1 MASASLA
8 AAAFLIRDGQ
18 MDGSRITVYE
28 ASSITG
34 GCLDGIK
41 DPVEGYLFRGEREME
56 DHYEC
61 MWDLYRSIPSLDVE
75 DASVLDDFYRINK
88 DRPTYNMRRT
98 TQNCGQPVE
107 TDGKMLLSPRAQ
119 REIMKL
125 FFTRREDLY
134 DKRFDEV
141 VGEEFFRSNFWVYW
155 QSMFAIAPWHG
166 ALEMELYANRFVHHF
181 HGFSDL
187 STVKW
192 TRYTQFDSL
201 IRPLLVWLEKHGVTI
216 QYDTQVTNVLFDI
229 TPERK
234 VARRIEWLRDRQR
247 GGVDVTE
254 NDLVLTTVGSPVEA
268 TTWGDHHTPP
278 VWNQEIG
285 EGSIWALWRNVAAQD
300 PAFGR
305 PDKFCTHT
313 EQSSYVSACI
323 VTLDEKIPRYI
334 QQICGRDPFAFDGNV
349 VTGGMVT
356 VRDSNWF
363 LQWNVE
369 REPHFPDQPHD
380 QLMAHAYGAYSLDR
394 PGNYVKKA
402 MRECTGEEIAQEWL
416 YHMGV
421 PNDEIEDLAAP
432 SMVCHPCMMPYVTAS
447 FLPRRAGDRP
457 DVVPEHAV
465 NFGFL
470 GQFAES
476 SPRDVIFTV
485 EYSIRTA
492 MEAVYTLLD
501 IERGV
506 PEPWGSQYDIR
517 ALLNSMAVLRDGEK
531 LPLPAPLVSLLERAD
546 IGEQLR
552 QYGLIGQL
560 DDPDLITVAMRKA
573 PPRGMTVLCNP
584 ALFRQRRHWVATRR
598 LLPGAAVCCCPCSS
612 LTCQPHAGIKSAPEP
627 DPAGRGPWP
636 SAWSTSMP
644 SADV

>member
-1 MASASLA
+1 MYYSNGNYEAFARPRKPQGVDQKSAHLIGGGVASLA

-166 ALEMELYANRFVHHF
+166 ALEMKLYANRFVHHF

-187 STVKW
+187 STIKW
-192 TRYTQFDSL
+192 TRYNQFDSL

-234 VARRIEWLRDRQR
+234 VARRIEWLRDGQR

-268 TTWGDHHTPP
+268 TTWGNHHTPP

-285 EGSIWALWRNVAAQD
+285 EGSIWALWRNIAAQD

-313 EQSSYVSACI
+313 EKSSYVSACI

-421 PNDEIEDLAAP
+421 PNDEIEDLAAR
-432 SMVCHPCMMPYVTAS
+432 SMVCHPCMMPYVTAF

-546 IGEQLR
+546 IGELLR
-552 QYGLIGQL
+552 QYALIGQL

-573 PPRGMTVLCNP
+573 PPRGMTVL
-584 ALFRQRRHWVATRR
+584 
-598 LLPGAAVCCCPCSS
+598 
-612 LTCQPHAGIKSAPEP
+612 
-627 DPAGRGPWP
+627 
-636 SAWSTSMP
+636 
-644 SADV
+644 

>member
-1 MASASLA
+1 MYYSNGNYEAFARPRKPQGVDQKSAHLIGGGVASLA

-61 MWDLYRSIPSLDVE
+61 MWDLYRSIPSLNVE

-166 ALEMELYANRFVHHF
+166 ALEMKLYANRFVHHF

-187 STVKW
+187 STIKW
-192 TRYTQFDSL
+192 TRYNQFDSL

-234 VARRIEWLRDRQR
+234 VARRIEWLRDGQR

-268 TTWGDHHTPP
+268 TTWGNHHTPP

-285 EGSIWALWRNVAAQD
+285 EGSIWALWRNIAAQD

-313 EQSSYVSACI
+313 EKSSYVSACI

-421 PNDEIEDLAAP
+421 PNDEIEDLAAR
-432 SMVCHPCMMPYVTAS
+432 SMVCHPCMMPYVTAF

-546 IGEQLR
+546 IGELLR

-573 PPRGMTVLCNP
+573 PPRGMTVL
-584 ALFRQRRHWVATRR
+584 
-598 LLPGAAVCCCPCSS
+598 
-612 LTCQPHAGIKSAPEP
+612 
-627 DPAGRGPWP
+627 
-636 SAWSTSMP
+636 
-644 SADV
+644 

>member
-1 MASASLA
+1 MYYSNGNYEAFARPRKPQGVDQKSAHLIGGGVASLA

-119 REIMKL
+119 REMMKL

-166 ALEMELYANRFVHHF
+166 ALEMKLYANRFVHHF

-187 STVKW
+187 STIKW
-192 TRYTQFDSL
+192 TRYNQFDSL

-216 QYDTQVTNVLFDI
+216 QYDTRVTNGLFDI

-234 VARRIEWLRDRQR
+234 VARRIEWLRDGQR

-285 EGSIWALWRNVAAQD
+285 EGSIWALWRNIAAQD

-313 EQSSYVSACI
+313 EKSSYVSACI

-421 PNDEIEDLAAP
+421 PNDEIEDLAAR
-432 SMVCHPCMMPYVTAS
+432 SVVCHPCMMPYVTAF

-457 DVVPEHAV
+457 DVVPQHAV

-517 ALLNSMAVLRDGEK
+517 ALLNSIAVLRDGEK
-531 LPLPAPLVSLLERAD
+531 LPLPAPLVSLLERTD
-546 IGEQLR
+546 IGELLR

-560 DDPDLITVAMRKA
+560 DDPDLITVAMRKD
-573 PPRGMTVLCNP
+573 PPRGMTVL
-584 ALFRQRRHWVATRR
+584 
-598 LLPGAAVCCCPCSS
+598 
-612 LTCQPHAGIKSAPEP
+612 
-627 DPAGRGPWP
+627 
-636 SAWSTSMP
+636 
-644 SADV
+644 

>member
-1 MASASLA
+1 MYYSNGNYEAFARPRKPQGVDQKSAHLIGGGVASLA

-119 REIMKL
+119 REMMKL

-166 ALEMELYANRFVHHF
+166 ALEMKLYANRFVHHF

-187 STVKW
+187 STIKW
-192 TRYTQFDSL
+192 TRYNQFDSL

-216 QYDTQVTNVLFDI
+216 QYDTRVTNVLFDI

-234 VARRIEWLRDRQR
+234 VARRIEWLRDEQR

-285 EGSIWALWRNVAAQD
+285 EGSIWALWRNIAAQD
-300 PAFGR
+300 PGFGR
-305 PDKFCTHT
+305 PDKFCTRT
-313 EQSSYVSACI
+313 EKSSYVSACI

-421 PNDEIEDLAAP
+421 PNDEIEDLAAR
-432 SMVCHPCMMPYVTAS
+432 SVVCHPCMMPYVTAF

-457 DVVPEHAV
+457 DVVPKHAV

-517 ALLNSMAVLRDGEK
+517 ALLNSIAVLRDGEK
-531 LPLPAPLVSLLERAD
+531 LPLPAPLVSLLERTD
-546 IGEQLR
+546 IGELLR

-560 DDPDLITVAMRKA
+560 DDPDLITVAMRKD
-573 PPRGMTVLCNP
+573 PPRGMTVL
-584 ALFRQRRHWVATRR
+584 
-598 LLPGAAVCCCPCSS
+598 
-612 LTCQPHAGIKSAPEP
+612 
-627 DPAGRGPWP
+627 
-636 SAWSTSMP
+636 
-644 SADV
+644 

>member
-1 MASASLA
+1 MYYSNGNYEAFARPRKPKGVDQKSAHLIGGGVASLA

-41 DPVEGYLFRGEREME
+41 DREEGYLFRGEREME

-75 DASVLDDFYRINK
+75 DASVLEDFYRINK
-88 DRPTYNMRRT
+88 DRPTYNTRRT
-98 TQNCGQPVE
+98 TQNRGQPVE
-107 TDGKMLLSPRAQ
+107 TEGKMLLSPRAQ

-141 VGEEFFRSNFWVYW
+141 VGEDFFRSNFWVYW

-166 ALEMELYANRFVHHF
+166 ALEMKLYANRFVHHF

-187 STVKW
+187 STIKW
-192 TRYTQFDSL
+192 TRYNQFDSL

-216 QYDTQVTNVLFDI
+216 QYDTRVTNVLFDI

-234 VARRIEWLRDRQR
+234 VARRIEWLRDEQR

-285 EGSIWALWRNVAAQD
+285 EGSIWALWRNIAAQD
-300 PAFGR
+300 PGFGR

-313 EQSSYVSACI
+313 EKSSYVSACI

-363 LQWNVE
+363 LSWNVE

-421 PNDEIEDLAAP
+421 PDDEIKDLAAR
-432 SMVCHPCMMPYVTAS
+432 SLVCHPCMMPYVTAF

-546 IGEQLR
+546 IGELLR

-573 PPRGMTVLCNP
+573 PPRGMTVL
-584 ALFRQRRHWVATRR
+584 
-598 LLPGAAVCCCPCSS
+598 
-612 LTCQPHAGIKSAPEP
+612 
-627 DPAGRGPWP
+627 
-636 SAWSTSMP
+636 
-644 SADV
+644 

>member
-1 MASASLA
+1 MYYSNGNYEAFARPRKPQGVDQKSAHLIGGGVASLA

-41 DPVEGYLFRGEREME
+41 DREEGYLFRGEREME

-75 DASVLDDFYRINK
+75 DASVLEDFYRINK
-88 DRPTYNMRRT
+88 DRPTYNTRRT
-98 TQNCGQPVE
+98 TQNRGQPVE
-107 TDGKMLLSPRAQ
+107 TEGKMLLSRRAQ

-141 VGEEFFRSNFWVYW
+141 VGEDFFRSNFWVYW

-166 ALEMELYANRFVHHF
+166 ALEMKLYANRFVHHF

-187 STVKW
+187 STIKW
-192 TRYTQFDSL
+192 TRYNQFDSL

-216 QYDTQVTNVLFDI
+216 QYDTRVTNVVFDI

-234 VARRIEWLRDRQR
+234 VARRIEWLRDEQR

-254 NDLVLTTVGSPVEA
+254 NDLVLTTIGSPVEA

-285 EGSIWALWRNVAAQD
+285 EGSIWALWRNIAAQD
-300 PAFGR
+300 PGFGR
-305 PDKFCTHT
+305 PDKFCTDT
-313 EQSSYVSACI
+313 EKSSYVSACI

-363 LQWNVE
+363 LSWNVE

-402 MRECTGEEIAQEWL
+402 MRECNGEEIAQEWL

-421 PNDEIEDLAAP
+421 PDDEIEDLAAR
-432 SMVCHPCMMPYVTAS
+432 SVVCHPCMMPYVTAF

-506 PEPWGSQYDIR
+506 PEPWGSQYDVR
-517 ALLNSMAVLRDGEK
+517 ALLNSMAVLGDGEK
-531 LPLPAPLVSLLERAD
+531 LPLPAPLVSLLERTD
-546 IGEQLR
+546 IGELLR

-560 DDPDLITVAMRKA
+560 DDPDLITVAMRKD
-573 PPRGMTVLCNP
+573 PPRGMTVL
-584 ALFRQRRHWVATRR
+584 
-598 LLPGAAVCCCPCSS
+598 
-612 LTCQPHAGIKSAPEP
+612 
-627 DPAGRGPWP
+627 
-636 SAWSTSMP
+636 
-644 SADV
+644 

>member
-1 MASASLA
+1 
-8 AAAFLIRDGQ
+8 

-119 REIMKL
+119 LEIMKL

-166 ALEMELYANRFVHHF
+166 ALEMKLYVNRFVHHF

-187 STVKW
+187 STIKW
-192 TRYTQFDSL
+192 TRYNQFDSL

-234 VARRIEWLRDRQR
+234 VARRIEWLRDGQR

-313 EQSSYVSACI
+313 EKSSYVSACI

-421 PNDEIEDLAAP
+421 PNDEIEDLAAR
-432 SMVCHPCMMPYVTAS
+432 SMVCYPCMMPYVTAF

-546 IGEQLR
+546 IGELLR

-573 PPRGMTVLCNP
+573 PPRGMTVLWNP